1 VNVVTLNK
9 PPYKPI
15 PFSSGLINRLFN
27 AQKLVEI
34 KAIITS
40 LENSI
45 DLSRLDVRAFESN
58 KKINNEIS
66 LFDSIGKFI
75 TL

>member
-9 PPYKPI
+9 PPYIPI
-15 PFSSGLINRLFN
+15 PFSNGLINRLFN
-27 AQKLVEI
+27 AKKLVEI

-40 LENSI
+40 LENNI

-66 LFDSIGKFI
+66 IFDSIGKFI